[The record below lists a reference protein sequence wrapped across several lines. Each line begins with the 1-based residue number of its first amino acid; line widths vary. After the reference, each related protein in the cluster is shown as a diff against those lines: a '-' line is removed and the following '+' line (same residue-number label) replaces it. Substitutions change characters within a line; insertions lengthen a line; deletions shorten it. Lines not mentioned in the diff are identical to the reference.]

1 MTPSP
6 EHPDWQREFHLRQ
19 RRTSFEAILE
29 TIGEPELAREAA
41 EGRFDTPRIVTS
53 FVCPPIPYRGN
64 DWCAYRDGQEEAGG
78 YGYGET
84 EAEAI
89 QDLLEI
95 EGRFDPEPRKEGQ

>member
-1 MTPSP
+1 MSRDP
-6 EHPDWQREFHLRQ
+6 EQIIAD
-19 RRTSFEAILE
+19 RTKALEALGMDTDAARLMATE
-29 TIGEPELAREAA
+29 TQ
-41 EGRFDTPRIVTS
+41 PRIVTS

-95 EGRFDPEPRKEGQ
+95 EGRFDPEPRKETGQ

>member
-1 MTPSP
+1 MSRSP
-6 EHPDWQREFHLRQ
+6 EQTIAD
-19 RRTSFEAILE
+19 RTKALVS
-29 TIGEPELAREAA
+29 IGMDAESARVMA
-41 EGRFDTPRIVTS
+41 TKTLLRIVTS

>member
-1 MTPSP
+1 MTSLRTP
-6 EHPDWQREFHLRQ
+6 EQAIAE
-19 RRTSFEAILE
+19 RTRALEATGLDTDAARLMATE
-29 TIGEPELAREAA
+29 TQ
-41 EGRFDTPRIVTS
+41 PRIVTS